1 MTKRKCIRLSCLSR
15 VEKFKQN
22 PTFLLETNTIIF
34 YYPQCVFFVRDRLG
48 AILVTKNCSARG
60 NLSVTIRF
68 LMRAC
73 TCIGTEV
80 RTARLKQNAF

>member
-1 MTKRKCIRLSCLSR
+1 M
-15 VEKFKQN
+15 
-22 PTFLLETNTIIF
+22 PETSTIIF
-34 YYPQCVFFVRDRLG
+34 YPQCVFFVRDRLG
-48 AILVTKNCSARG
+48 AILVTKNCSARE

-68 LMRAC
+68 LMHEC